1 MSILLHGVDL
11 VQVSRIE
18 EMLEAHGDRFTARVF
33 TEGEQAYAESAGSGR
48 AERYAARF
56 ACKEAVF
63 KVLGTGW
70 GQGVAWTDVDVVRT
84 ASGRPELRVGGV
96 AAERARELGVQSWV
110 VSITHTAGLALASVV
125 ATGS

>member
-1 MSILLHGVDL
+1 MLHGVDL
-11 VQVSRIE
+11 VEVSRIKQ
-18 EMLEAHGDRFTARVF
+18 MLESHGDRFTERVF
-33 TEGEQAYAESAGSGR
+33 TDGEQAYAESAGPGR

-70 GQGVAWTDVDVVRT
+70 GQGVAWTDVDVTRA
-84 ASGRPELRVGGV
+84 ASGQPGLRLAGV
-96 AAERARELGVQSWV
+96 AAERARELGVESWV
-110 VSITHTAGLALASVV
+110 VSITHTAGLAFASII

>member
-1 MSILLHGVDL
+1 MSIMLHGVDL
-11 VQVSRIE
+11 VEVSRIE
-18 EMLEAHGDRFTARVF
+18 QMLESHGDRFTARVF
-33 TEGEQAYAESAGSGR
+33 TDGEQSYAESAGSGR

-84 ASGRPELRVGGV
+84 ASGRPELCVGGV
-96 AAERARELGVQSWV
+96 AAERARELGVDEWI
-110 VSITHTAGLALASVV
+110 VSITHTAGLALASVI
-125 ATGS
+125 ATGP